1 MLDSGSSVEEALST
15 RASDGR
21 ARHAE
26 LMLKVA
32 RDRDKNAFAELYGHY
47 GPLLKGFMM
56 RQGETADLAEDIAQE
71 AMVAVW
77 HKAQTFVPERGNVST
92 WIFTIARN
100 LRIDTRRRLGR
111 VSFADISGM
120 EFEDEGPASDDALA
134 AHQEGRHLNTA
145 LRDLP
150 DDQREILTLAFVD
163 ELSQSQIARKLG
175 LPLGTVK
182 SRMRLAYGKLMRA
195 LEDLR

>member
-1 MLDSGSSVEEALST
+1 MRPPVHAFVQRVAEL
-15 RASDGR
+15 R
-21 ARHAE
+21 AREAAWRAE
-26 LMLKVA
+26 WGEPRIGYVA
-32 RDRDKNAFAELYGHY
+32 IHRF
-47 GPLLKGFMM
+47 
-56 RQGETADLAEDIAQE
+56 QE
-71 AMVAVW
+71 AT
-77 HKAQTFVPERGNVST
+77 H
-92 WIFTIARN
+92 
-100 LRIDTRRRLGR
+100 
-111 VSFADISGM
+111 
-120 EFEDEGPASDDALA
+120 DDALA
-134 AHQEGRHLNTA
+134 AHQEGRYLNAA